1 MGPLLSSSSSV
12 FKSPEFAVFQLLYR
26 VKVCGKQHRTLSQ
39 LFLKFI
45 MAKKIKNT
53 VLYYFLVSALY
64 HADNVYEYVVAAVK

>member
-12 FKSPEFAVFQLLYR
+12 FKSPEFAVFHLLYR

-45 MAKKIKNT
+45 MAKKNT